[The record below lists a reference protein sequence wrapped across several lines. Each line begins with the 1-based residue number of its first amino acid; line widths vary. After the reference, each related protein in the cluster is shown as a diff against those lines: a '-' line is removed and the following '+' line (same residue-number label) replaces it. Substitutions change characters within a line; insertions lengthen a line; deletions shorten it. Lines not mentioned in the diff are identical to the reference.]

1 MLYRDRL
8 NMMARFFAMCV
19 LLCMSG
25 SLWAQGLVVSI
36 YPLYLIAK
44 EVTKGVET
52 PTLLLGNQSGH
63 DVQLTPANRK
73 AIQDAELV
81 LWLGKAHEAPL
92 DKLLGHNPNAIS
104 LLNSGVLATLPMRD
118 VEGQPIAN
126 TVDTHVWLDPN
137 NAVRIGFFIAALRSK
152 QHPEY
157 KTEYWAN
164 AKNFAQQLLIKS
176 KQVGAYKNT
185 IQYWSY
191 HDAYQYLE
199 RPLNLRLAGALS
211 TDPHIPATVTQIKYL
226 NDHRPYP
233 QMCLLAEGQANNQYQ
248 KLQPFR
254 FQAVDESM
262 IGENNFISGWTDL
275 AKNIQ
280 NCARNMRK

>member
-1 MLYRDRL
+1 
-8 NMMARFFAMCV
+8 MMARFFAMCV

-36 YPLYLIAK
+36 HPLYLIAK

-137 NAVRIGFFIAALRSK
+137 NAVRIGFILRM
-152 QHPEY
+152 
-157 KTEYWAN
+157 
-164 AKNFAQQLLIKS
+164 LLR
-176 KQVGAYKNT
+176 T
-185 IQYWSY
+185 
-191 HDAYQYLE
+191 
-199 RPLNLRLAGALS
+199 
-211 TDPHIPATVTQIKYL
+211 
-226 NDHRPYP
+226 
-233 QMCLLAEGQANNQYQ
+233 
-248 KLQPFR
+248 
-254 FQAVDESM
+254 
-262 IGENNFISGWTDL
+262 
-275 AKNIQ
+275 
-280 NCARNMRK
+280 